1 MILSLTIGSVT
12 RKPFVEGNDKMLP
25 KLLSQHNVDKDSFV
39 KFNGGSAIRT
49 VVLQQGRF
57 CWLHWRV

>member
-12 RKPFVEGNDKMLP
+12 RRPFVRGTDKMLP

-39 KFNGGSAIRT
+39 KFNGESAIRI

>member
-12 RKPFVEGNDKMLP
+12 RRPFVRGTDKMLP

-39 KFNGGSAIRT
+39 KFNGESAIRI
-49 VVLQQGRF
+49 VVLQQDRF
-57 CWLHWRV
+57 YWLHWRV